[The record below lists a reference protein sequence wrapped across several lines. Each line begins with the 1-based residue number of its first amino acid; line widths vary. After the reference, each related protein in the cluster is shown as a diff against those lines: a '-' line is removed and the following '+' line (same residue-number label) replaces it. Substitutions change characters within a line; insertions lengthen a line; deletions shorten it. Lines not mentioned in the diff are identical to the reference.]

1 MLKIHKRGGYV
12 KKKRDF
18 LFKFVSSLV
27 CLIFILQTSSVS
39 FAESSSEPLAP
50 KHVNSCDK
58 LLESISDKEIERTV
72 SLENNTETSEL
83 PAI

>member
-1 MLKIHKRGGYV
+1 MFNFY
-12 KKKRDF
+12 
-18 LFKFVSSLV
+18 
-27 CLIFILQTSSVS
+27 

-58 LLESISDKEIERTV
+58 LLDSISVEEIERTV

-83 PAI
+83 PAT